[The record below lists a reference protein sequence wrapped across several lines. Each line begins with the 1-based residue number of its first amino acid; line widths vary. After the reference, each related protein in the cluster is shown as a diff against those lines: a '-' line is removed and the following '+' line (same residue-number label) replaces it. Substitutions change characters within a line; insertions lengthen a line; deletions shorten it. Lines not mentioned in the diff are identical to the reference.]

1 MCQDCVYYI
10 KIMSM
15 DRGDFGLKMFSF
27 YYIRCFFFSQE
38 RKCFTAEKEPYMKN
52 NIEKEDVVRLMRAAS
67 LTGALL
73 LGLLLLPLF

>member
-1 MCQDCVYYI
+1 M
-10 KIMSM
+10 
-15 DRGDFGLKMFSF
+15 L
-27 YYIRCFFFSQE
+27 FFSQE

>member
-1 MCQDCVYYI
+1 
-10 KIMSM
+10 
-15 DRGDFGLKMFSF
+15 
-27 YYIRCFFFSQE
+27 
-38 RKCFTAEKEPYMKN
+38 MKN